1 MVIIW
6 NVQKYQITMLCN
18 KNYHIAV
25 GQLYFKN
32 KQTNKL
38 IEKEIRFVVTTGKG
52 WREKEMD
59 YNINEDKDIINNM
72 INMINTALC
81 YIYIYWYYSK
91 FLSVLTKKKKYIF
104 FLFLYMRWDIF
115 TKFTVIIISWYMLS
129 QIIMLYTF

>member
-1 MVIIW
+1 
-6 NVQKYQITMLCN
+6 MLCN

-91 FLSVLTKKKKYIF
+91 FLSVLTKKKNNIF
-104 FLFLYMRWDIF
+104 FLFLYMR
-115 TKFTVIIISWYMLS
+115 
-129 QIIMLYTF
+129 

>member
-1 MVIIW
+1 
-6 NVQKYQITMLCN
+6 MLCN

-91 FLSVLTKKKKYIF
+91 FLSVLTKKKNLDTDTANETEKQACIANKQK
-104 FLFLYMRWDIF
+104 
-115 TKFTVIIISWYMLS
+115 TKIQTQQSVSRAHSLPAAC
-129 QIIMLYTF
+129 Q